1 MNLILTL
8 AGGIAFAVAVT
19 SLWFAF
25 QRPSFVIGLF
35 AEVLRTA
42 LPMLKPR
49 NLNPDEK
56 DRLAR
61 GKSIG
66 NEKPWGHE
74 KGVDS

>member
-8 AGGIAFAVAVT
+8 AGGIAFAVAVA
-19 SLWFAF
+19 SLWFAI

-35 AEVLRTA
+35 VDILRSA
-42 LPMLKPR
+42 LPMLKPH
-49 NLNPDEK
+49 NLTANEK